1 MEEIKEMKSLEM
13 ENEDLKETVKEQKK
27 QLRKVLDD
35 QVVSKPHKDSISIS
49 FSYETMFKKFR
60 QILL

>member
-60 QILL
+60 QKLL